1 MKDTPI
7 RVLAIPGS
15 LRQDSYNR
23 ALLAVAAAVAPEWME
38 IEVYEN
44 LGEVPLFNG
53 DVADS
58 GLPEGVAT
66 LRTAIAACDAVMIST
81 PEYNQAVPGV
91 VKNMIDWLSMGAPPE
106 SLEHKPVAVTGV
118 TTGPWGTRLAQTML
132 RQMLV
137 SCGAILLPQ
146 PFLYL
151 QVAETLFDPSGHLSD
166 DKVRTRL
173 AEFVIALG
181 EWVELLSG
189 AGAGGDQEHPG
200 CALAC

>member
-1 MKDTPI
+1 MRYTPI

-15 LRQDSYNR
+15 LRRDSYNR
-23 ALLAVAAAVAPEWME
+23 ALLGVAASVAPEWME
-38 IEVYEN
+38 VEVYDD

-58 GLPEGVAT
+58 GLPDGVAA
-66 LRTAIAACDAVMIST
+66 LRHAIAACDAVMIAT
-81 PEYNQAVPGV
+81 PEYNQAVLGV
-91 VKNMIDWLSMGAPPE
+91 VKNMIDWLSMGDPPE

-118 TTGPWGTRLAQTML
+118 TTGPWGTRLAQIML
-132 RQMLV
+132 RQMLL

-151 QVAETLFDPSGHLSD
+151 RGAEALFDPSGHLSD
-166 DKVRTRL
+166 DKVRIRL

-181 EWVELLSG
+181 EWAELLGG
-189 AGAGGDQEHPG
+189 AGVGSDQEHP
-200 CALAC
+200 